1 MGDRIVKKISDL
13 YIKGGLAA
21 IAVLALLLFL
31 CNKVFIVDIANSW
44 VLLSCAVAVGLLY
57 TLFFLITRILLRR
70 YMEKYLDGLIGE
82 IDETTR
88 YATRNHPLPLCLTDA
103 DGVVTL
109 ANARFRELYPAVV
122 VMKTNIV
129 QLTGKY
135 SGEFSDTESQQPV
148 LLSLREQTYKV
159 LPVYLDDDARKSVM
173 LCYID
178 VTDYENLKTLYS
190 NERKC
195 FAHVQIDNYDE
206 LISSS
211 PDDKKSLTAAGIEKT
226 VRQWAAKMNASV
238 VRYYSNK
245 YFIVFDYSHY
255 KRIATEKFGILDEA
269 RAIETDA
276 DFPVSLSIGVGLDG
290 KTPQQTDEYA
300 TFALDLAL
308 GRGGDQAVVKRGM
321 HVDYYGGTLQMVER
335 RNKGKSR
342 VMAHAIRQ
350 LMDQSS
356 KVIVMGHKNPD
367 IDSFAASVG
376 VARIAMNRSKDAF
389 IVIGELNRSLAEF
402 QKEAHKS
409 GEYAFIGAATASDII
424 DKNTLLVVVDTH
436 RPSLTEAPA
445 LLGKTEKSVVID
457 HHRKAE
463 EYIENATLNYMEP
476 AASSTSELIAEI
488 MQYMAE
494 KKSISR
500 LEAEMLLGGIIVDT
514 NSFSVKTGTRTF
526 EAASWLRR
534 NGADTAV
541 VRQYLQSDMEDFRQ
555 RANIISNAEF
565 LSGGIAIS
573 RNEGRHENAQIINA
587 KAADELL
594 DIKGIRASFV
604 VGETGDEVVISARS
618 LGEINVQQIMER
630 LGGGGHLTT
639 AAAQIKGITADEATA
654 GLRNIINDLVTSRGV
669 L

>member
-1 MGDRIVKKISDL
+1 
-13 YIKGGLAA
+13 
-21 IAVLALLLFL
+21 
-31 CNKVFIVDIANSW
+31 
-44 VLLSCAVAVGLLY
+44 
-57 TLFFLITRILLRR
+57 
-70 YMEKYLDGLIGE
+70 MEKHLEDLIGE

-103 DGVVTL
+103 NGLVTL
-109 ANARFRELYPAVV
+109 ANARFRELYPATV

-129 QLTGKY
+129 QLTGKH
-135 SGEFSDTESQQPV
+135 SGEFSDPESQHPS
-148 LLSLREQTYKV
+148 LLSVGERMYRV
-159 LPVYLDDDARKSVM
+159 LPVYSDGDVRKSAM
-173 LCYID
+173 LCWID

-190 NERKC
+190 DERKC

-211 PDDKKSLTAAGIEKT
+211 PDDKKSLIAAGIEKT
-226 VRQWAAKMNASV
+226 VRQWAAKLNASI

-255 KRIATEKFGILDEA
+255 KRLETEKFGILDEV

-276 DFPVSLSIGVGLDG
+276 DFPVSLSMGVGLDG

-300 TFALDLAL
+300 TFAIDLAL
-308 GRGGDQAVVKRGM
+308 GRGGDQAVVKRGA

-342 VMAHAIRQ
+342 VMAHAIGQ
-350 LMDQSS
+350 LVDQSS
-356 KVIVMGHKNPD
+356 KVIIMGHRNPD
-367 IDSFAASVG
+367 IDSFAAAVG
-376 VARIAMNRSKDAF
+376 VARIAMNRGKDAF
-389 IVIGELNRSLAEF
+389 IVIGEVNRSLAEF
-402 QKEAHKS
+402 RQEALRS
-409 GEYAFIGAATASDII
+409 GEYVFINAAGALEII
-424 DKNTLLVVVDTH
+424 DRNALLVVVDTH

-445 LLGKTEKSVVID
+445 LLGRTEKSVVID

-476 AASSTSELIAEI
+476 AASSASELVAEI

-534 NGADTAV
+534 NGADTSV
-541 VRQYLQSDMEDFRQ
+541 VRQYLQSDMDDFRQ
-555 RANIISNAEF
+555 RAGIISNAEF
-565 LSGGIAIS
+565 LSGGIAMS
-573 RNEGRHENAQIINA
+573 RNEGRHGNAQIINA

-604 VGETGDEVVISARS
+604 IGETDDEVVISARS
-618 LGEINVQQIMER
+618 LGEVNVQKIMER

-639 AAAQIKGITADEATA
+639 AAAQLRGITPDEAA
-654 GLRNIINDLVTSRGV
+654 EGLRAIVSELQ
-669 L
+669 

>member
-21 IAVLALLLFL
+21 IAVLAL
-31 CNKVFIVDIANSW
+31 
-44 VLLSCAVAVGLLY
+44 VLLLCDRVLFFNIADIPVLFSCVVGVGLLY
-57 TLFFLITRILLRR
+57 TVFFLIARMLQRR
-70 YMEKYLDGLIGE
+70 WMDRYLDGLVGE
-82 IDETTR
+82 IDETTH

-103 DGVVTL
+103 NGVITL
-109 ANARFRELYPAVV
+109 ANAKFRELYPGAV

-135 SGEFSDTESQQPV
+135 SGEFSDSESQHPV
-148 LLSLREQTYKV
+148 LLSAGERTYKV
-159 LPVYLDDDARKSVM
+159 LPVYLDGDVRKSAM
-173 LCYID
+173 LCWID
-178 VTDYENLKTLYS
+178 VSDYENLNTLYN

-211 PDDKKSLTAAGIEKT
+211 PDDKKSLIAAGIEKT

-255 KRIATEKFGILDEA
+255 RRIETDKFGILDEA

-350 LMDQSS
+350 LVDQSS

-367 IDSFAASVG
+367 IDSFASAVG
-376 VARIAMNRSKDAF
+376 VARVAMNRGKDAF
-389 IVIGELNRSLAEF
+389 IVIGEVNRSLTEF
-402 QKEAHKS
+402 QREAYKS
-409 GEYAFIGAATASDII
+409 GEYVFIGAAAASEII

-445 LLGKTEKSVVID
+445 LLGRTEKSVVID

-541 VRQYLQSDMEDFRQ
+541 VRQYLQSDMDDFRQ
-555 RANIISNAEF
+555 RAGIISNAEF
-565 LSGGIAIS
+565 LSDGIAVS

-604 VGETGDEVVISARS
+604 IGETSDEVVISARS
-618 LGEINVQQIMER
+618 LGEVNVQKIMER

-639 AAAQIKGITADEATA
+639 AAAQIKGVTADKAA
-654 GLRNIINDLVTSRGV
+654 ADLRNILNELQ
-669 L
+669 